1 MSSFK
6 KHPEDDLQII
16 VENYQKGDSY
26 AAERLRQLFYPLIF
40 RLSHR
45 QSMYSTFGEDA
56 ENIAWLLFFEFILAY
71 KGHDFIRLP
80 GLVRR
85 FLIFRLARLM
95 QQQGMRW
102 DMEVNFEDDALANEA
117 GEYDFLGK
125 LLNKL
130 ALEQA
135 VKTLSEQDTCILEEL
150 FFKDNTVDE
159 LAHNL
164 HCTPRSVR
172 NHKKHALARL
182 RKQLKG

>member
-26 AAERLRQLFYPLIF
+26 AAERLRQLFYPLIS

-85 FLIFRLARLM
+85 FLVFRLARLM

-102 DMEVNFEDDALANEA
+102 DMEANFEHDLLLNEA
-117 GEYDFLGK
+117 EEDDFLEK
-125 LLNKL
+125 LIDKL

-135 VKTLSEQDTCILEEL
+135 VKTLSAKDSFILEEL
-150 FFKDNTVDE
+150 FFNDTTVDE
-159 LAHNL
+159 LAHTL

-172 NHKKHALARL
+172 NHKYNALARL
-182 RKQLKG
+182 KKWLKK